1 MNNFPRTPAFAPFLQ
16 LRRLVLAATL
26 LLTMGG
32 GSLRAADAVRHFSI
46 PAGPAESTL
55 GQFVEQA
62 SVQLIYDLEVV
73 AGVRTQA
80 VSGELDP
87 LQALEQMLAGTAV
100 RAVRDNAT
108 GALTISRIDRSR
120 GESPPRPPRRKD
132 GDAALGAGD
141 DSVVRLEA
149 FQVAG
154 EIGRYA
160 EKSSSVGTKTPMEL
174 KDYAGTVQ
182 ILNAAFLSDQR
193 ARTLEDV
200 FPYIVGM
207 ARESTDSVGFT
218 LRGFGNANP
227 GVTLQNLQIDGLPGT
242 ASRYGAP
249 TTANIERVE
258 VLKGPS
264 SLLYGQLDPGGL
276 INIVTKSPQVTAS
289 NNLFASV
296 YTYGGET
303 APFGKEV
310 SESAYIDSTGPIDSG
325 KHLLYR
331 MIASF
336 DNIKSFRNYNFQHNY
351 FFYPSLTY
359 RWDANTELTAKLNI
373 VNQRQHYD
381 TGLIAP
387 FSIIS
392 LVAARNVTYQ
402 EPNDVQYDNGDSL
415 DTDFRHTFSDG
426 WVLKIDTRNVL
437 HKDGRR
443 VIETKGVNSTLPVE
457 NSTVVRRLRH
467 MINSRQYDFL
477 DANVYGNFGP
487 EALRSTLI
495 VGLNGGYENSDLH
508 RLAFGPTVLPNVNLY
523 DPLIGVTDYPADT
536 PAGNTHAILKMNNY
550 AAYASD
556 QIKIGAHW
564 HADVGVRYDRQDATY
579 NDPVLLLLQTQSV
592 HAVVPSGGL
601 IYEPTD
607 HLSLYASYA
616 SSFIPLPPTTVDAN
630 GHAGFAPEKSNQVE
644 TGLKADFLEN
654 KLTAVLALY
663 DIHRANVVENVP
675 LGFLANGVQYSIP
688 IGTQESTGVE
698 LSLTYQPIPNWEIE
712 LNGSYDDARVTKT
725 LDLTILNT
733 RLPNAPRQDES
744 LWTRYNVPSGPL
756 KGYGFGLGA
765 FNVSDRVGTSTT
777 NLPGKSYEIAGYW
790 RVDTALYYEWGHSS
804 VALNVQNVFDRKYIL
819 SVPLFFQ
826 ITPGDPRRMT
836 FSYKTQF

>member
-1 MNNFPRTPAFAPFLQ
+1 MICLF
-16 LRRLVLAATL
+16 RRLSALWLFCFAAGL
-26 LLTMGG
+26 
-32 GSLRAADAVRHFSI
+32 SAAPAPSIRHFSI
-46 PAGPAESTL
+46 PAGRAEQTL
-55 GQFVEQA
+55 ALFADQA
-62 SVQLIYDLEVV
+62 GVQLIYALEVV
-73 AGVRTQA
+73 EGVVTQP
-80 VSGELDP
+80 VSGDRP
-87 LQALEQMLAGTAV
+87 ALTALNEMLAGTSV
-100 RAVRDNAT
+100 RAFQDQAT
-108 GALTISRIDRSR
+108 GALTVSRVDPPAAPASDPRPKDRSA
-120 GESPPRPPRRKD
+120 GLP
-132 GDAALGAGD
+132 GDVAG
-141 DSVVRLEA
+141 DSVVHLDE
-149 FQVAG
+149 FHVTSD
-154 EIGRYA
+154 IGMYA
-160 EKSSSVGTKTPMEL
+160 EKSSSVGTKTPLDL

-289 NNLFASV
+289 QSLFASV
-296 YTYGGET
+296 YTYAGDT
-303 APFGKEV
+303 APFGKQI

-331 MIASF
+331 IIGSF
-336 DNIKSFRNYNFQHNY
+336 DNVRSFRNDNFQHNY
-351 FFYPSLTY
+351 FLYPSLTY
-359 RWDANTELTAKLNI
+359 RWNADTELTAKLDI

-387 FSIIS
+387 FSTIS
-392 LVAARNVTYQ
+392 LVAPRNITYQ
-402 EPNDVQYDNGDSL
+402 EPNDVQYDNGETL
-415 DTDFRHTFSDG
+415 DTDFRHVFSDG
-426 WVLKIDTRNVL
+426 WVLKIDTRNVY

-443 VIETKGVNSTLPVE
+443 VIEVKGVNSVLPVA

-467 MINSRQYDFL
+467 MINSRQYNFL
-477 DANVYGNFGP
+477 DANAYGDFGP
-487 EALRSTLI
+487 ESFRNTLI
-495 VGLNGGYENSDLH
+495 VGLNGGYEVSDLH
-508 RLAFGPTVLPNVNLY
+508 RLAFGPTVTPDVSLY
-523 DPLIGVTDYPADT
+523 DPLIGVTPYPPDT
-536 PAGNTHAILKMNNY
+536 PAGNTHAILKMKNY

-564 HADVGVRYDRQDATY
+564 HANVGVRYDRQDATY
-579 NDPVLLLLQTQSV
+579 NDPVLALEQRQSV
-592 HAVVPSGGL
+592 HSVVPSGGL

-607 HLSLYASYA
+607 HISLYASYA
-616 SSFIPLPPTTVDAN
+616 NSFIPLPPTTVDVN
-630 GHAGFAPEKSNQVE
+630 GNAGFAPEKSDQIE
-644 TGLKADFLEN
+644 TGLKVDFMQR

-663 DIHRANVVENVP
+663 DIHRDTVVENVP
-675 LGFLANGVQYSIP
+675 LGFLANGVQYSTP
-688 IGTQESTGVE
+688 VGTQESKGIE
-698 LSLTYQPIPNWEIE
+698 LSITYQPVPNWEIE

-725 LDLTILNT
+725 LDPTIYNT

-744 LWTRYNVPSGPL
+744 LWTRYNVPRGPL
-756 KGYGFGLGA
+756 KGFGLGVGA
-765 FNVSDRVGTSTT
+765 FNVSDRVGTSTS

-790 RVDTALYYEWGHSS
+790 RLDSALYYEWGHSS
-804 VALNVQNVFDRKYIL
+804 VALNVQNVFDRNYIL
-819 SVPLFFQ
+819 SVPLYFQ
-826 ITPGDPRRMT
+826 ITPGDPRRLTMS
-836 FSYKTQF
+836 FKTQF